1 MNKEVRYSP
10 IVFRN
15 LEEDSRRLEGR
26 AIVFDSYSNNLGFY
40 EKINR
45 SAVTQELI
53 NNSDIIFTFNH
64 DPNQLLARY
73 RNGGGS
79 LDVELREDGVYFSFD
94 IPNTTLGNDIYELI
108 KRGDISNCS
117 FCFSISDEKDSQKWE
132 KREGK
137 MYREIMKI
145 GGLYDLSAVTY
156 PAYSD
161 TDINARSIEARNI
174 AEAELDKILK
184 EAEEKAEEQ
193 EQEQENREEEKPEEK
208 EVENF
213 DEKPEAENREEEKP
227 EEVEKQ
233 EEEVEKPVEEK
244 AEKREIN
251 KENKNN
257 INIMNK
263 QNSLVKELRNA
274 IENNQKSITVA
285 AENRTVTVQGYG
297 EGAGAVDGVHD
308 EVIET
313 EIQGILEPLYAN
325 SVLAN
330 LGARFYT
337 GLPHGDVQ
345 VPKMGKGS
353 CGWAGEI
360 EAASASGNTFTT
372 VKLSPK
378 RLTAYVDISKQLLAQ
393 DTIGVEAAIK
403 RDIVNALNDK
413 LEATIFGAV
422 AGDETKPAGI
432 FYGAT
437 ETNIDTFAQ
446 LCAFEASL
454 DDANVNGQKKYL
466 MGNTAKATFRSMIKG
481 TNNTGMVLEN
491 GQIDGTPM
499 LNTSNVSTKKFV
511 YGDFNYLAIGSW
523 GDIEITI
530 DQYTQAVN
538 GCVRLVINAFFDAKV
553 LRPEA
558 FKFGNV
564 D

>member
-184 EAEEKAEEQ
+184 EAEEMKEEQ
-193 EQEQENREEEKPEEK
+193 EKEQENREEEKPEEK
-208 EVENF
+208 EVENL
-213 DEKPEAENREEEKP
+213 DEKPEAENREDEKP
-227 EEVEKQ
+227 EEVEKP

-297 EGAGAVDGVHD
+297 TGESAVDGVHD

-330 LGARFYT
+330 LGVRFYT

-360 EAASASGNTFTT
+360 EAASASGNNFTS

-422 AGDETKPAGI
+422 AGDDTKPAGI
-432 FYGAT
+432 FYNAS
-437 ETNIDTFAQ
+437 ETNVDTYAQ
-446 LCAFEASL
+446 LCAFEATL

-523 GDIEITI
+523 GDIDITI

-538 GCVRLVINAFFDAKV
+538 GCVRLVINSYFDAKI

>member
-184 EAEEKAEEQ
+184 EAEEKMKEQ

-208 EVENF
+208 EVENL

-227 EEVEKQ
+227 EEVEKP

-274 IENNQKSITVA
+274 IENNQKSITIA

-297 EGAGAVDGVHD
+297 EGASAVDGVHD
-308 EVIET
+308 QVIET

-422 AGDETKPAGI
+422 AGDDTKPAGI

-523 GDIEITI
+523 GDLEITI

-558 FKFGNV
+558 FKFGYV